1 MKWMDKKCQQW
12 KCHWNWI
19 TYSSTCQKIL
29 LISSSG
35 RSQGLLFE
43 HLCYSFT
50 KYLINLLGKIYLWRR
65 HAQTVKAGASIY
77 KANYIDILSE
87 ILNPEG
93 HLNCYIA
100 SKVTAI
106 LLNGLILPTDGA
118 SSRLEKKNSLNS
130 AEFNS
135 KKNIFRQICLNIPPN
150 LDLWTCK
157 FEITLKVSS
166 F

>member
-29 LISSSG
+29 LISRPG

-50 KYLINLLGKIYLWRR
+50 KYFINLLDKIYLWRR

-100 SKVTAI
+100 SKVTVI
-106 LLNGLILPTDGA
+106 LLNGLILPTDEA
-118 SSRLEKKNSLNS
+118 SSRIEKKTPWTPRSSIL
-130 AEFNS
+130 
-135 KKNIFRQICLNIPPN
+135 KKIFFA
-150 LDLWTCK
+150 K
-157 FEITLKVSS
+157 FV
-166 F
+166 